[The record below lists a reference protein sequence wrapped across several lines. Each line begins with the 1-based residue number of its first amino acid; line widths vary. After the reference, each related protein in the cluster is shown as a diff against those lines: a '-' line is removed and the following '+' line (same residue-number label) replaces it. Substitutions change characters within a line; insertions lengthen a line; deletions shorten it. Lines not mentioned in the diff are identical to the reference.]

1 MDSRSY
7 ITSGN
12 SFSGD
17 EIKAERDTNIIVDYT
32 FKPYMI
38 YFIIIFQTRLA
49 WRAKKPQLLSLEYFT
64 YSMINIEYITIIVNT
79 DSRMKN
85 GE

>member
-17 EIKAERDTNIIVDYT
+17 EIKAERDTNTDLFLLLF
-32 FKPYMI
+32 FKLDWDGELNKA
-38 YFIIIFQTRLA
+38 T
-49 WRAKKPQLLSLEYFT
+49 
-64 YSMINIEYITIIVNT
+64 ITVLRISYLFY
-79 DSRMKN
+79 D
-85 GE
+85 